1 VVEYENHDVTS
12 SSINTNR
19 LQKGFVKNTRY
30 SWLTVLIAPK
40 PDKRRDDTPA
50 ANKESSSAV
59 TQEEPKASKQLDDAQ
74 FDDLRRRDWY
84 LVRQINLGL
93 LKVYDL

>member
-1 VVEYENHDVTS
+1 
-12 SSINTNR
+12 
-19 LQKGFVKNTRY
+19 LNTRY

-40 PDKRRDDTPA
+40 PDKRRADTPA
-50 ANKESSSAV
+50 ANEESSPAV

-84 LVRQINLGL
+84 FGKTNKSWAGDYPLNESRRTVS
-93 LKVYDL
+93 